1 MAFRCLAH
9 NKRNAKA
16 KICIQIHL
24 CVEPNQTKAN
34 QNEPNR
40 SEPNRIELSRVEL
53 SCVKT
58 ASPELKSGDCA
69 TFCCAWQTL
78 SVCVCVCVLSNIVYM
93 GLSGLWSP
101 MDSDSHSDS
110 NSEIWIL
117 FVRPL
122 VRVSVCPSIP
132 LSICPL
138 VASQSIVQMSKLHLL
153 CASQKLKQIILPIAF
168 WFRMSVTV
176 LLLGGYMP
184 WRWRFRI
191 LDSVWGWAIGF
202 IVRPQFMLIFVY
214 LPPAASEI
222 MQCLY

>member
-40 SEPNRIELSRVEL
+40 SEPNQIESSRVEL

-58 ASPELKSGDCA
+58 ARVQNSNLA
-69 TFCCAWQTL
+69 TVPHFVVHDKHCL
-78 SVCVCVCVLSNIVYM
+78 YVCVCVLSNIVYM

-117 FVRPL
+117 FVRPF
-122 VRVSVCPSIP
+122 VRVSVCPSVR
-132 LSICPL
+132 LSIYPL

-168 WFRMSVTV
+168 
-176 LLLGGYMP
+176 
-184 WRWRFRI
+184 
-191 LDSVWGWAIGF
+191 
-202 IVRPQFMLIFVY
+202 
-214 LPPAASEI
+214 
-222 MQCLY
+222 

>member
-1 MAFRCLAH
+1 MPKQKYAYKFIYAS
-9 NKRNAKA
+9 
-16 KICIQIHL
+16 
-24 CVEPNQTKAN
+24 NQTKPKQTKTNQIVAN
-34 QNEPNR
+34 RTKSSWVESSWVVWRLRVQNSN
-40 SEPNRIELSRVEL
+40 L
-53 SCVKT
+53 
-58 ASPELKSGDCA
+58 A
-69 TFCCAWQTL
+69 TVPHFVVHDKHCL

-122 VRVSVCPSIP
+122 VRVSVCPSVP

-176 LLLGGYMP
+176 LLLGGYIP

-191 LDSVWGWAIGF
+191 QDSVWGWAIGF
-202 IVRPQFMLIFVY
+202 IARPQFMLIFVY
-214 LPPAASEI
+214 LAPAASEI